1 MAIVL
6 LSYQRNLFNSRNDD
20 PQAKQ
25 RVMSNSLAIAALVG
39 VAILV
44 WVIFL
49 YRKGKLK
56 EDLALLWIAVS
67 IAIILLSTWTGLLVA
82 INQIVGAANVSNV
95 VLAAFV
101 AFLIMVSIFYSVKIS
116 TLEKQNKRIAQE
128 IAVTKAASESTDST
142 SDREQA

>member
-1 MAIVL
+1 
-6 LSYQRNLFNSRNDD
+6 
-20 PQAKQ
+20 
-25 RVMSNSLAIAALVG
+25 MSNSLAIATIVG
-39 VAILV
+39 VSILA

-67 IAIILLSTWTGLLVA
+67 IAIVLLSTWTGLLVA

-101 AFLIMVSIFYSVKIS
+101 AFLIIVSIYYSVKLS
-116 TLEKQNKRIAQE
+116 TLEKQNKRMAQE
-128 IAVTKAASESTDST
+128 IAVTKAASESADSNLKENKPKAP
-142 SDREQA
+142 DPP

>member
-1 MAIVL
+1 
-6 LSYQRNLFNSRNDD
+6 
-20 PQAKQ
+20 
-25 RVMSNSLAIAALVG
+25 MSNSLAIAALVG
-39 VAILV
+39 LAILV

-67 IAIILLSTWTGLLVA
+67 VAIVLLSTWTGLLVA

-101 AFLIMVSIFYSVKIS
+101 AFLIIVSIYYSVKIS
-116 TLEKQNKRIAQE
+116 TLEKQNKRMAQE
-128 IAVTKAASESTDST
+128 IAVARTVSQSTESSNDKSKPNT
-142 SDREQA
+142 REPP